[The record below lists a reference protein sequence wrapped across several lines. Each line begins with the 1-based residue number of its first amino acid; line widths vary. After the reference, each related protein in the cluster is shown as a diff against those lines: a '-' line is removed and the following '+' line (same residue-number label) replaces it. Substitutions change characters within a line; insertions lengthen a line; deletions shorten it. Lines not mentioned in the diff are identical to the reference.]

1 MGDYALGDIVFIVFI
16 LGVIHGIMLLIGIV
30 RRRKA
35 ARNTKASPE

>member
-16 LGVIHGIMLLIGIV
+16 LGVIHGIMLLIGSV

>member
-30 RRRKA
+30 RRRKG
-35 ARNTKASPE
+35 ARNTMQAPE